1 MKVWQ
6 REEHLQRPRERNVLS
21 AFKALLQEE
30 PTIALEIRRGF
41 PGGQRREDRRFRE
54 KEQDVGGEG

>member
-1 MKVWQ
+1 M
-6 REEHLQRPRERNVLS
+6 LS

-54 KEQDVGGEG
+54 KEQDVGGEE